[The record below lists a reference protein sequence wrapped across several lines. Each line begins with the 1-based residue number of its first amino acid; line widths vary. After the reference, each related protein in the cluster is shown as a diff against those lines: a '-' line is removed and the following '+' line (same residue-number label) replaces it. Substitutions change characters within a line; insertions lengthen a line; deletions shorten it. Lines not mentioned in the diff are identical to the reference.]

1 MRFAMHH
8 KFESAFCNPGKGNEK
23 GSVENK
29 VGYHRRNFFVPVP
42 EFKDLEDYNK
52 KLLEMCNNDMERL
65 HYKKG
70 VTIQELFEQEKESFL
85 PLPLIPFEVFRQE
98 IKGTAKDPR
107 SREQQFLTKSSGR
120 MTVRIRGEEDEV
132 GEHMPIKHDFLRAK
146 AAQEDFGG
154 NERRTPYR
162 DDGDGDDITADLAL
176 HGRPIRDYI
185 VARYA
190 AACRK
195 EPSCAARHRVAYKPM
210 KVARAFIIN
219 LLPFRIIWSDKAK
232 PRMLF

>member
-1 MRFAMHH
+1 M
-8 KFESAFCNPGKGNEK
+8 P
-23 GSVENK
+23 VEDDEENSQK
-29 VGYHRRNFFVPVP
+29 RNTEACGELPV
-42 EFKDLEDYNK
+42 
-52 KLLEMCNNDMERL
+52 ERL
-65 HYKKG
+65 SCRQKTGHYG
-70 VTIQELFEQEKESFL
+70 SQHGRRREEQPNVGSHAVFEG
-85 PLPLIPFEVFRQE
+85 IVFRQE

-132 GEHMPIKHDFLRAK
+132 GEHMPVKHDFLRAK
-146 AAQEDFGG
+146 AVQEDFGG

-176 HGRPIRDYI
+176 HGRPIRDCI

-219 LLPFRIIWSDKAK
+219 LLPFQYHMVDKAK
-232 PRMLF
+232 PRMVF